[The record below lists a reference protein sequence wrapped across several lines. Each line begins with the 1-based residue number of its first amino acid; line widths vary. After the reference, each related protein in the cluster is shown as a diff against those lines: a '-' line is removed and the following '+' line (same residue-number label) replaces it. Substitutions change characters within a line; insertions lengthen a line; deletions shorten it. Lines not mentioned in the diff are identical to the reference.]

1 MSRKVC
7 QKKVHLVVDYR
18 EKEYN
23 LDTIEVN
30 AIQTSGVLG
39 VHAPLQVQLP
49 IFSLEENK
57 P

>member
-1 MSRKVC
+1 MP
-7 QKKVHLVVDYR
+7 KKEIHPVVNYR

-30 AIQTSGVLG
+30 AIQTSRVLG